1 MLLDS
6 VDREM
11 GQGPEGQEKDRRGK
25 ADWGKAGVSIQPGG
39 SDPARLILIGGYRLM
54 KNLSIDIETYSDQ
67 DLAKCGVYRYAE
79 SPEFKILLFGYSV
92 DHGPATTVDLAS
104 GEEIPQEILVAL
116 TDESVIKFAF
126 NCMFERVCISTY
138 LRRRHPEY
146 FESYSI
152 PEDTVSHYLDPASW
166 HCSMVWSAYRGLPLS
181 LAQVGEVLGL
191 SDQKMKEGKDLI
203 KFFSVP
209 CTPSKANGNRTRNL
223 PIDAPDKWAIFKSYN
238 IRDVE
243 VEVQIQ
249 ERLSK
254 YPVPDSVWEEY
265 RIDQEINDRGT
276 RVDMQLV
283 KNAIAI
289 DEHTHDKFMTEMTE
303 LTGLDNPGSVQQ
315 LKGYLADN
323 GVVTDTLGKKA
334 VATLIDEVPDDVR
347 QVLELRQQTAKSSI
361 KKYQTMERAACSDDR
376 IRGMFQFMGAPR
388 TGRFAGRLVQLQNLK
403 RNSMP
408 DLAEARELVRTGN
421 FAAMELLYDSVP
433 EVLSELIRTALVPK
447 PGYKFYVADY
457 SAVEARCLSF
467 LAKEQWRIDSFAANK
482 DIYCESASQMFHCK
496 VEKHGEN
503 AHLRQ
508 RGKIAEL
515 ALGYGG
521 STGALKAMGALEMG
535 LDESELQ
542 PLVDAWRST
551 NPNIVDFWW
560 AVDAAAMKAVRMK
573 TTTET
578 HGFKFI
584 CRNGMLFITLPS
596 GRVLSYVKPR
606 IGLNQFGNDCVTYMG
621 LDSTKHWSRIET
633 YGPKVVEN
641 ITQAICRD
649 ILCNAMKTLQHCF
662 ICAHIHDELV
672 IECRDDVSL
681 EEICKQMGQDACLDS
696 RPCFCEADGLH
707 L

>member
-1 MLLDS
+1 
-6 VDREM
+6 
-11 GQGPEGQEKDRRGK
+11 
-25 ADWGKAGVSIQPGG
+25 
-39 SDPARLILIGGYRLM
+39 M
-54 KNLSIDIETYSDQ
+54 KNLSIDIETYSSV
-67 DLAKCGVYRYAE
+67 DLSKAGVYKYSE
-79 SPEFKILLFGYSV
+79 SEDFLILLFGYSI
-92 DHGPATTVDLAS
+92 DHGPVKTIDLAS
-104 GEEIPQEILVAL
+104 GEKLPEEILKAL
-116 TDESVIKFAF
+116 TDHAAIKWVF

-138 LRRRHPEY
+138 LRKNYPEY
-146 FESYSI
+146 FKSYSTS
-152 PEDTVSHYLDPASW
+152 EDTVGNYLDPASW

-181 LAQVGEVLGL
+181 LAQVGEVLDL
-191 SDQKMKEGKDLI
+191 KDQKMQEGKELI
-203 KFFSVP
+203 KFFCSP
-209 CTPSKANGNRTRNL
+209 RKDGGRNL
-223 PIDAPDKWAIFKSYN
+223 PSDAPEKWAVFKSYN

-243 VEVQIQ
+243 VEVAIQ

-254 YPVPDSVWEEY
+254 YPVPDSVWNEY

-276 RVDMQLV
+276 MVDMQLV
-283 KNAIAI
+283 QNAIAI
-289 DEHTHDKFMTEMTE
+289 DARTHDRLMGE
-303 LTGLDNPGSVQQ
+303 LTEITGLENPNSVQQ
-315 LKGYLADN
+315 LKGYLSDH
-323 GVVTDTLGKKA
+323 GLKTEDLGKKTVNELMKTA
-334 VATLIDEVPDDVR
+334 PDDMR
-347 QVLELRQQTAKSSI
+347 KVLMLRQKTAKSSI
-361 KKYQTMERAACSDDR
+361 KKYQTMERAACNDNR

-403 RNSMP
+403 RNAMP

-421 FAAMELLYDSVP
+421 FEALELLYDSVP

-496 VEKHGEN
+496 VVKHGEN
-503 AHLRQ
+503 GHLRQ

-521 STGALKAMGALEMG
+521 SVGALKAMGALEMG
-535 LDESELQ
+535 LDESELK

-551 NPNIVDFWW
+551 NPRIVQFWW
-560 AVDAAAMKAVRMK
+560 DVDSAVKQAVRMK

-596 GRVLSYVKPR
+596 GRCLSYVKPR
-606 IGLNQFGNDCVTYMG
+606 IGQNQFGEDCVTYMG
-621 LDSTKHWSRIET
+621 LDSTKHWSRIST

-649 ILCNAMKTLQHCF
+649 ILCYAMQTLEHYF
-662 ICAHIHDELV
+662 ICAHVHDELI
-672 IECRDDVSL
+672 IECREDVSL
-681 EEICKQMGQDACLDS
+681 DEVCRLMGQTPPWIPGLVL
-696 RPCFCEADGLH
+696 RADGYACDFYQKD
-707 L
+707 

>member
-1 MLLDS
+1 
-6 VDREM
+6 
-11 GQGPEGQEKDRRGK
+11 
-25 ADWGKAGVSIQPGG
+25 
-39 SDPARLILIGGYRLM
+39 M

-79 SPEFKILLFGYSV
+79 SPEFEILLFGYSV

-104 GEEIPQEILVAL
+104 GEEIPREILAAL

-209 CTPSKANGNRTRNL
+209 CKPSKANGNRTRNL
-223 PIDAPDKWAIFKSYN
+223 PAAAPDKWATFKSYN
-238 IRDVE
+238 IRDVD

-249 ERLSK
+249 ERLGK

-283 KNAIAI
+283 TNAIAI

-323 GVVTDTLGKKA
+323 GVITDTLGKKVVA
-334 VATLIDEVPDDVR
+334 VLIEEAPDDVR

-421 FAAMELLYDSVP
+421 YEAMELLYDSVP

-467 LAKEQWRIDSFAANK
+467 LAKEQWRIDSFADNK
-482 DIYCESASQMFHCK
+482 DIYCESAGQMFHCK

-560 AVDAAAMKAVRMK
+560 AVDAAVMKAVRMK

-578 HGFKFI
+578 HGFRFI

-662 ICAHIHDELV
+662 ICAHVHDELV

-681 EEICKQMGQDACLDS
+681 EEICKQMGRTPAWIPGLLL
-696 RPCFCEADGLH
+696 RADGYICDFYQKD
-707 L
+707 

>member
-1 MLLDS
+1 
-6 VDREM
+6 
-11 GQGPEGQEKDRRGK
+11 
-25 ADWGKAGVSIQPGG
+25 
-39 SDPARLILIGGYRLM
+39 M
-54 KNLSIDIETYSDQ
+54 KNLSIDIETYSSV
-67 DLAKCGVYRYAE
+67 DLSKAGVYKYSE
-79 SPEFKILLFGYSV
+79 SEDFLILLFGYSV
-92 DHGPATTVDLAS
+92 DHGPVKTVDLAS
-104 GEEIPQEILVAL
+104 GEKLPEEILEAL
-116 TDESVIKFAF
+116 TDPDVIKWAF

-138 LRRRHPEY
+138 LRKNYPEH
-146 FESYSI
+146 FKSYST
-152 PEDTVSHYLDPASW
+152 PEDSVGNYLDPASW

-181 LAQVGEVLGL
+181 LAQVGEVLDL
-191 SDQKMKEGKDLI
+191 KDQKIQEGKELI
-203 KFFSVP
+203 KFF
-209 CTPSKANGNRTRNL
+209 CTPRKDGGRNL
-223 PIDAPDKWAIFKSYN
+223 SSDAPEKWAVFKSYN

-243 VEVQIQ
+243 VEVAIQ

-254 YPVPDSVWEEY
+254 YPVPDSVWNEY

-276 RVDMQLV
+276 MVDMRLV

-289 DEHTHDKFMTEMTE
+289 DARTHDRLMGELTEI
-303 LTGLDNPGSVQQ
+303 TGLDNPNSVQQ
-315 LKGYLADN
+315 LKGYLSDH
-323 GVVTDTLGKKA
+323 GLETEDLGKKT
-334 VATLIDEVPDDVR
+334 VNELIKTAPDDMKK
-347 QVLELRQQTAKSSI
+347 VLTLRQQTAKSSI
-361 KKYQTMERAACSDDR
+361 KKYQTMERAACDDNR

-403 RNSMP
+403 RNAMP

-421 FAAMELLYDSVP
+421 YEALELLYDSVP

-496 VEKHGEN
+496 VVKHGEN
-503 AHLRQ
+503 GHLRQ

-521 STGALKAMGALEMG
+521 SVGALKAMGALEMG
-535 LDESELQ
+535 LDESELK

-551 NPNIVDFWW
+551 NPRIVQFWW
-560 AVDAAAMKAVRMK
+560 DVDAAVKQAVRMK

-584 CRNGMLFITLPS
+584 CRSGMLFITLPS
-596 GRVLSYVKPR
+596 GRCLSYVKPR
-606 IGLNQFGNDCVTYMG
+606 IGQNQFGEDCVTYMG
-621 LDSTKHWSRIET
+621 LDSTKHWSRIST

-649 ILCNAMKTLQHCF
+649 ILCYAMQTLEQYF
-662 ICAHIHDELV
+662 ICAHVHDELI
-672 IECRDDVSL
+672 IECREDVSL
-681 EEICKQMGQDACLDS
+681 DEVCRLMGQTPPWIPGLLL
-696 RPCFCEADGLH
+696 RADGYACDFYQKD
-707 L
+707 

>member
-535 LDESELQ
+535 LDEAELQ
-542 PLVDAWRST
+542 PLVDCLALEGKSAHCS
-551 NPNIVDFWW
+551 DFWW
-560 AVDAAAMKAVRMK
+560 AVDAAAM
-573 TTTET
+573 E
-578 HGFKFI
+578 G
-584 CRNGMLFITLPS
+584 CP
-596 GRVLSYVKPR
+596 
-606 IGLNQFGNDCVTYMG
+606 
-621 LDSTKHWSRIET
+621 E
-633 YGPKVVEN
+633 
-641 ITQAICRD
+641 
-649 ILCNAMKTLQHCF
+649 
-662 ICAHIHDELV
+662 
-672 IECRDDVSL
+672 
-681 EEICKQMGQDACLDS
+681 
-696 RPCFCEADGLH
+696 
-707 L
+707 

>member
-1 MLLDS
+1 
-6 VDREM
+6 V
-11 GQGPEGQEKDRRGK
+11 
-25 ADWGKAGVSIQPGG
+25 
-39 SDPARLILIGGYRLM
+39 
-54 KNLSIDIETYSDQ
+54 NTLSIDIETYSSA
-67 DLAKCGVYRYAE
+67 DLSKVGVYKYSEADDFE
-79 SPEFKILLFGYSV
+79 ILLFGYSV

-104 GEEIPQEILVAL
+104 GEEIPQEILAAL

-138 LRRRHPEY
+138 LRRHYPEH

-152 PEDTVSHYLDPASW
+152 PEDTVSHYLNATSW

-191 SDQKMKEGKDLI
+191 KDQKMKEGKDLI

-672 IECRDDVSL
+672 IECREDVSL
-681 EEICKQMGQDACLDS
+681 EEICEQMGRTPSWIPGLLLQ
-696 RPCFCEADGLH
+696 ADGYTCDFYQKD
-707 L
+707 